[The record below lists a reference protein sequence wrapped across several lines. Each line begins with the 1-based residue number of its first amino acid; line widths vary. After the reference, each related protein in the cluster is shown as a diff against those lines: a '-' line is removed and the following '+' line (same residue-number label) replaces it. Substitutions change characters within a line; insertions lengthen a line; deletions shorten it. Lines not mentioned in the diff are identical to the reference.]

1 MTLTSLQLNCDI
13 SALVLPQTMLVL
25 SVFEIEYIKY
35 HIFELWVKHFMITP
49 VMLLKKVRL
58 IQV

>member
-1 MTLTSLQLNCDI
+1 MTLTSFQLNCDI

-35 HIFELWVKHFMITP
+35 HIFELWVKHFMITT
-49 VMLLKKVRL
+49 
-58 IQV
+58 